1 LNDLPFISVVSRI
14 CLLIAATLV
23 VAAVAGC
30 ERKTVVVEVRPAT
43 PLAEPGARTKT
54 FETSQLGAAIDAYE
68 RRPTEE
74 HRADVRKAFARL
86 DGEIAELEALAGR
99 RTGTSR
105 DEAAAKLRNLQTY
118 RAAETARFTALQAKV
133 VAGVQT
139 EGDAR
144 TGAEKVEDG
153 AKRVG
158 RTLEDAAK
166 RAGEAVKDVDR

>member
-1 LNDLPFISVVSRI
+1 MSRI
-14 CLLIAATLV
+14 RLLILTIL
-23 VAAVAGC
+23 AVPFVGC
-30 ERKTVVVEVRPAT
+30 ERKTVVVMEQPAP
-43 PLAEPGARTKT
+43 PLTEPAARTT
-54 FETSQLGAAIDAYE
+54 TLETSKLGAAIDAYE
-68 RRPTEE
+68 RGPTEE
-74 HRADVRKAFARL
+74 HRADVRKAFAKL
-86 DGEIAELEALAGR
+86 DAEIAELEALVAQ
-99 RTGTSR
+99 RTGTPR
-105 DEAAAKLRNLQTY
+105 DEAATKMRNLQAY
-118 RAAETARFTALQAKV
+118 RAAETARFTALQAMV